1 MIIISMNILSGT
13 VGVSEVLNVNP
24 MTWYMK
30 NFSDFKKL
38 ITSDVNIL
46 SILNW
51 GVQYGANKARLGLAL
66 NIIRPDNEEDFWEN
80 EFIINVSNIK
90 SFKKYL
96 SVEDSEIE
104 TMLLSAEREEKLNNL
119 GIS

>member
-1 MIIISMNILSGT
+1 MIIISLNILSRT
-13 VGVSEVLNVNP
+13 VGIRDVLNVHP

-30 NFSDFKKL
+30 DFSDFKKF
-38 ITSDVNIL
+38 ISSEVNTL

-80 EFIINVSNIK
+80 EFVVNISNIK
-90 SFKKYL
+90 SFKKFL

-104 TMLLSAEREEKLNNL
+104 NLLKSAERDEKLNNL